1 MRHLIRFAVPVCAL
15 IIGADSAHAQSA
27 QGAGIVG
34 VWRGTSTCVDLV
46 HSPACKNEIA
56 LYTVRAHGS
65 SRDTVAL
72 KAEKIVNGQP
82 EIVSELDLY
91 VRQPDG
97 SWMTEIR
104 APRGL
109 IRIVLRQS
117 GDHMTGALMDAD
129 ANRKVRDIV
138 LERPR

>member
-1 MRHLIRFAVPVCAL
+1 MRFTISICAIALGASPVYTQAT
-15 IIGADSAHAQSA
+15 
-27 QGAGIVG
+27 AGIVG

-46 HSPACKNEIA
+46 HSPACKNEVA
-56 LYTVRAHGS
+56 LYTVRARGTA
-65 SRDTVAL
+65 RDTVTL

-82 EIVSELDLY
+82 ELISEDDF
-91 VRQPDG
+91 VRQADG

-109 IRIVLRQS
+109 VRIVLHQS
-117 GDHMTGALMDAD
+117 GDHMTGVLMDAS